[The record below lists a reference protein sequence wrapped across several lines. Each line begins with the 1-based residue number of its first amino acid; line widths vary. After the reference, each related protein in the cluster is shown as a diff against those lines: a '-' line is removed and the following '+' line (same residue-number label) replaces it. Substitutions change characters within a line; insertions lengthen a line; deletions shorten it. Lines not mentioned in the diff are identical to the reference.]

1 MQNQHRVS
9 RHEAIVPSTIA
20 VIKINNV
27 DFAMQNQPRV
37 FRHEAIVLGTI
48 AVIKIDNIK
57 RKPLNLLN
65 DNKYSFY
72 TY

>member
-1 MQNQHRVS
+1 
-9 RHEAIVPSTIA
+9 
-20 VIKINNV
+20 
-27 DFAMQNQPRV
+27 MQNQPRV
-37 FRHEAIVLGTI
+37 WRHEAIVLGTI